1 MNVKAWMIQ
10 SSSVKWHQWQRGCQ
24 LGHLWTPHTSTGSK
38 NPSNWFCIMT
48 STISFEQPI
57 KHRKAQEGTTP
68 KESLTQLT
76 VVIHQNDFVQEVAG
90 GAVQDAVHRAE
101 QGGQRLVV
109 ETNHN
114 AGRGQIS
121 RVGLLSASANR
132 NRVFGTI
139 YRGVS
144 TGLGH
149 CRNFLRTSKH

>member
-1 MNVKAWMIQ
+1 MAPVAKRMSAWASLDTTQLYWLKKTPQIGFASWLPRFLFIEQ
-10 SSSVKWHQWQRGCQ
+10 S
-24 LGHLWTPHTSTGSK
+24 
-38 NPSNWFCIMT
+38 
-48 STISFEQPI
+48 I

-76 VVIHQNDFVQEVAG
+76 VVIHQDDFVQEVAG

-144 TGLGH
+144 TGLAH